1 MEEPNPNENPENKE
15 NPEEKKAEEGE
26 PKPENEQ
33 QEQKPPE
40 PQENQVQNEEIKPP
54 EENKE
59 QNEIKPEGE
68 NQNQEEVKQPEENN
82 NEIKPEQN
90 QIQNEINQPEV
101 QPQNVIANE
110 NNVQNNQI
118 QNNNQAIAENNR
130 NQEEK
135 QKKLK
140 EENDRIVGIIKD
152 KIKKLNDYYNFCL
165 QYEDV
170 IYKILFNLDELT
182 YEKITNSLDDS
193 FNYLYFF
200 KNSAELYSKF
210 AEEIQNTNKLI
221 TFEEKKPKM
230 TDEFLSN
237 VMQSTQNIFYQ
248 NLSKFSHGLRQNIIA
263 KGPLSLLS
271 EKKNKIEVIK
281 KTQLKK
287 FNELIDEKKK
297 LEKKYKSYIKL
308 FSSFVPE
315 LIPPNPNAPNNPVQP
330 MPELIDSPDFVYI
343 VKDFLD
349 TINALLSRM
358 IKFANEAKE
367 SMKAINALFV
377 EVYNLIK
384 EAISIYITESKI
396 FFNQEVTKKFEE
408 VENYFKKYDQ
418 NAKEN
423 NIFKLTRIFHNQQVK
438 ENIYNLLQQYY
449 MLLCNSNTIKKE
461 LISDRNAFSID
472 KYQNV
477 DLFFDWLISVLPTQ
491 LDVSVNDLI
500 VKSFEIKRDP
510 GIFSRWKQAGMV
522 FTRQHHLIL
531 FDKVNSYKIEDIV
544 KIFEMDK
551 ITYRRREDKKKGL
564 LFEVVANIKGKV
576 MNFKGEFLFDA
587 LTMENI
593 NEISGLIN
601 NQA

>member
-15 NPEEKKAEEGE
+15 NVEEKKAEEAE
-26 PKPENEQ
+26 PNPENAQ

-40 PQENQVQNEEIKPP
+40 PQENQNQNEEIKPP

-59 QNEIKPEGE
+59 QNEIKPEVE
-68 NQNQEEVKQPEENN
+68 NQNQNQEEVKQPEENK
-82 NEIKPEQN
+82 NEIKPEEN
-90 QIQNEINQPEV
+90 QIQNEIKQPEA
-101 QPQNVIANE
+101 QPQNVIP
-110 NNVQNNQI
+110 NVNNNQI
-118 QNNNQAIAENNR
+118 QNNQAIAENNR
-130 NQEEK
+130 IQEEK
-135 QKKLK
+135 QKKIK
-140 EENDRIVGIIKD
+140 EENDRIVGVIKD
-152 KIKKLNDYYNFCL
+152 KIKKMNDYYNFCL

-170 IYKILFNLDELT
+170 IYKILYNLDELT
-182 YEKITNSLDDS
+182 YEKITNSLDDG
-193 FNYLYFF
+193 FNFLYFF

-210 AEEIQNTNKLI
+210 AEEIQNCNKLI
-221 TFEEKKPKM
+221 TFDEKKPKM
-230 TDEFLSN
+230 TDGFLSN

-248 NLSKFSHGLRQNIIA
+248 NLSKFSHGMRQNIIA
-263 KGPLSLLS
+263 KGPLSQLS
-271 EKKNKIEVIK
+271 EKKSKIDVIK

-287 FNELIDEKKK
+287 FSELIDEKKN

-315 LIPPNPNAPNNPVQP
+315 LIPPNPKAPNNPVQP

-349 TINALLSRM
+349 SLNALLSKM
-358 IKFANEAKE
+358 IKFTTEAKE

-384 EAISIYITESKI
+384 EAISIYIKESKI

-423 NIFKLTRIFHNQQVK
+423 NTFKLTRIFHNEQVK

-461 LISDRNAFSID
+461 LISDRNAFSTD

-477 DLFFDWLISVLPTQ
+477 DLFFDWLISVLPTK
-491 LDVSVNDLI
+491 LEVPVNDLI
-500 VKSFEIKRDP
+500 IKSFEIKRDP
-510 GIFSRWKQAGMV
+510 GFFSRWKQAGMV

-544 KIFEMDK
+544 KIFETDK
-551 ITYRRREDKKKGL
+551 ITYQRKEDKKKGL
-564 LFEVVANIKGKV
+564 LFEVVADVKGKV
-576 MNFKGEFLFDA
+576 MNFKGTFLFDA

-593 NEISGLIN
+593 NEISELIN
-601 NQA
+601 NKA

>member
-15 NPEEKKAEEGE
+15 NIEEKKAEEAE
-26 PKPENEQ
+26 PNPENAP
-33 QEQKPPE
+33 QEQNPPE
-40 PQENQVQNEEIKPP
+40 PQENPNQNAEIKPP

-59 QNEIKPEGE
+59 Q
-68 NQNQEEVKQPEENN
+68 NQNQEEVKQPEENK
-82 NEIKPEQN
+82 NEIKPEEN
-90 QIQNEINQPEV
+90 QIQNEIKQPEA
-101 QPQNVIANE
+101 QPPIP
-110 NNVQNNQI
+110 NQV

-130 NQEEK
+130 IQEEK
-135 QKKLK
+135 QKKTK
-140 EENDRIVGIIKD
+140 EENDRIVGVIKD
-152 KIKKLNDYYNFCL
+152 KIKKMNDYYNFCL

-170 IYKILFNLDELT
+170 IYKILYNLDELT
-182 YEKITNSLDDS
+182 YEKITNSLDDG
-193 FNYLYFF
+193 FNFVYFF

-210 AEEIQNTNKLI
+210 AEEIQNCNKLI
-221 TFEEKKPKM
+221 TFDEKKPKM
-230 TDEFLSN
+230 TDGFLSN

-248 NLSKFSHGLRQNIIA
+248 NLSKFSHGMRQNIIA
-263 KGPLSLLS
+263 KGPLSQLS
-271 EKKNKIEVIK
+271 EKKSKIDVIK

-287 FNELIDEKKK
+287 FSELIDEKKN

-315 LIPPNPNAPNNPVQP
+315 LIPPNPKAPNNPVQP
-330 MPELIDSPDFVYI
+330 MPELIDAPDFVYI

-349 TINALLSRM
+349 SINALLSKM
-358 IKFANEAKE
+358 IKFTTEAKE

-384 EAISIYITESKI
+384 EAISIYIKESKI

-423 NIFKLTRIFHNQQVK
+423 NTFKLTRIFHNEQVK

-461 LISDRNAFSID
+461 LISDRNAFSTD

-477 DLFFDWLISVLPTQ
+477 DLFFDWLISVLPTK
-491 LDVSVNDLI
+491 LEVPVNDLI
-500 VKSFEIKRDP
+500 IKSFEIKRDP
-510 GIFSRWKQAGMV
+510 GFFSRWKQAGMV

-544 KIFEMDK
+544 KIFETDK
-551 ITYRRREDKKKGL
+551 ITYQRKEDKKKGL
-564 LFEVVANIKGKV
+564 LFEVVADVKGKV
-576 MNFKGEFLFDA
+576 MNFKGTFLFDA

-593 NEISGLIN
+593 NEISELIN
-601 NQA
+601 NKT

>member
-15 NPEEKKAEEGE
+15 NPEEKKAEEAE
-26 PKPENEQ
+26 PNPENAQ
-33 QEQKPPE
+33 QEQNPPE
-40 PQENQVQNEEIKPP
+40 PQENPNQNAEIKPP

-59 QNEIKPEGE
+59 Q
-68 NQNQEEVKQPEENN
+68 NQNQEEVKQPEENK
-82 NEIKPEQN
+82 NEIKPEEN
-90 QIQNEINQPEV
+90 QIQNEIKQPEA
-101 QPQNVIANE
+101 QPPIP
-110 NNVQNNQI
+110 NQI

-130 NQEEK
+130 IQEEK
-135 QKKLK
+135 QKKIK
-140 EENDRIVGIIKD
+140 EENDRIVGVIKD
-152 KIKKLNDYYNFCL
+152 KIKKMNDYYNFCL

-170 IYKILFNLDELT
+170 IYKILYNLDELT
-182 YEKITNSLDDS
+182 YEKITNSLDDG
-193 FNYLYFF
+193 FNFVYFF

-210 AEEIQNTNKLI
+210 AEEIQNCNKLI
-221 TFEEKKPKM
+221 TFDEKKPKM
-230 TDEFLSN
+230 TDGFLSN

-248 NLSKFSHGLRQNIIA
+248 NLSKFSHGMRQNIIA
-263 KGPLSLLS
+263 KGPLSQLS
-271 EKKNKIEVIK
+271 EKKSKIDVIK

-287 FNELIDEKKK
+287 FSELIDEKKN

-315 LIPPNPNAPNNPVQP
+315 LIPPNPKAPNNPVQP
-330 MPELIDSPDFVYI
+330 MPELIDAPDFVYI

-349 TINALLSRM
+349 SLNALLSKM
-358 IKFANEAKE
+358 IKFTTEAKE

-384 EAISIYITESKI
+384 EAISIYIKESKI

-423 NIFKLTRIFHNQQVK
+423 NTFKLTRIFHNEQVK

-461 LISDRNAFSID
+461 LISDRNAFSTD

-477 DLFFDWLISVLPTQ
+477 DLFFDWLISVLPTK
-491 LDVSVNDLI
+491 LEVPVNDLI
-500 VKSFEIKRDP
+500 IKSFEIKRDP

-544 KIFEMDK
+544 KIFETDK
-551 ITYRRREDKKKGL
+551 ITYQRKEDKKKGL
-564 LFEVVANIKGKV
+564 LFEVVADVKGKV
-576 MNFKGEFLFDA
+576 MNFKGTFLFDA
-587 LTMENI
+587 LTMENM
-593 NEISGLIN
+593 NEISELIN
-601 NQA
+601 NKA

>member
-1 MEEPNPNENPENKE
+1 MEEPNPNENPQNKE
-15 NPEEKKAEEGE
+15 NPEEKKAEEAE
-26 PKPENEQ
+26 PKPENAQ
-33 QEQKPPE
+33 QEQKTSE
-40 PQENQVQNEEIKPP
+40 PQENQNQNEEIKPP

-68 NQNQEEVKQPEENN
+68 NQNQNQEEVKQPEENK
-82 NEIKPEQN
+82 NEIKPEEN
-90 QIQNEINQPEV
+90 QIQNEIKQPEA
-101 QPQNVIANE
+101 QPQNPIPNAN
-110 NNVQNNQI
+110 NNQI
-118 QNNNQAIAENNR
+118 QNNQAIAENNR
-130 NQEEK
+130 IQEEK
-135 QKKLK
+135 QKKVK
-140 EENDRIVGIIKD
+140 EENDRIVGVIKD
-152 KIKKLNDYYNFCL
+152 KIKKMNDYYNFCL

-170 IYKILFNLDELT
+170 IYKILYNLDELT
-182 YEKITNSLDDS
+182 YEKITNSLDDG
-193 FNYLYFF
+193 FNFVYFF

-210 AEEIQNTNKLI
+210 AEEIQNCNKLI
-221 TFEEKKPKM
+221 TFDEKKPKM
-230 TDEFLSN
+230 TDGFLSN

-248 NLSKFSHGLRQNIIA
+248 NLSKFSHGMRQNIIA
-263 KGPLSLLS
+263 KGPLSQLS
-271 EKKNKIEVIK
+271 EKKSKIDVIK

-287 FNELIDEKKK
+287 FSELIDEKKN

-315 LIPPNPNAPNNPVQP
+315 LIPPNPKAPNNPVQP
-330 MPELIDSPDFVYI
+330 MPELIDSPDFVCI

-349 TINALLSRM
+349 SLNALLSKM
-358 IKFANEAKE
+358 IKFTTEAKE

-384 EAISIYITESKI
+384 EAISIYIKESKI

-423 NIFKLTRIFHNQQVK
+423 NSFKLTRIFHNEQVK

-461 LISDRNAFSID
+461 LISDRNAFSTD

-477 DLFFDWLISVLPTQ
+477 DLFFDWLISVLPTK
-491 LDVSVNDLI
+491 LEVPVNDLI
-500 VKSFEIKRDP
+500 IKSFEIKRDP
-510 GIFSRWKQAGMV
+510 GFFSRWKQAGMV

-544 KIFEMDK
+544 KIFETDK
-551 ITYRRREDKKKGL
+551 ITYQRKEDKKKGL
-564 LFEVVANIKGKV
+564 LFEVVADVKGKV
-576 MNFKGEFLFDA
+576 MNFKGTFLFDA

-593 NEISGLIN
+593 NEISELIN
-601 NQA
+601 NKA

>member
-15 NPEEKKAEEGE
+15 NVEEKKAEEAE
-26 PKPENEQ
+26 PNPENAQ
-33 QEQKPPE
+33 QEQNPPE
-40 PQENQVQNEEIKPP
+40 PQENPNQNEEIKPP

-59 QNEIKPEGE
+59 QNEIKPEVE
-68 NQNQEEVKQPEENN
+68 NQNQNQEEVKQPEENK
-82 NEIKPEQN
+82 NEIKPEEN
-90 QIQNEINQPEV
+90 QIQNEIKQPEA
-101 QPQNVIANE
+101 QPQNPIP
-110 NNVQNNQI
+110 NVNNNQI
-118 QNNNQAIAENNR
+118 QNNQAIAENNR
-130 NQEEK
+130 IQEEK
-135 QKKLK
+135 QKKVK
-140 EENDRIVGIIKD
+140 EENDRIVGVIKD
-152 KIKKLNDYYNFCL
+152 KIKKMNDYYNFCL

-170 IYKILFNLDELT
+170 IYKILYNLDELT
-182 YEKITNSLDDS
+182 YEKITNSLDDG
-193 FNYLYFF
+193 FNFVYFF

-210 AEEIQNTNKLI
+210 AEEIQNCNKLI
-221 TFEEKKPKM
+221 TFDEKKPKM
-230 TDEFLSN
+230 TDGFLSN

-248 NLSKFSHGLRQNIIA
+248 NLSKFSHGMRQNIIA
-263 KGPLSLLS
+263 KGPLSQLS
-271 EKKNKIEVIK
+271 EKKSKIDVIK

-287 FNELIDEKKK
+287 FSELIDEKKN

-315 LIPPNPNAPNNPVQP
+315 LIPPNPKAPNNPVQP

-349 TINALLSRM
+349 SINALLTKM
-358 IKFANEAKE
+358 IKFTTEAKE

-384 EAISIYITESKI
+384 EAISIYIKESKI

-423 NIFKLTRIFHNQQVK
+423 NTFKLTRIFHNEQVK

-461 LISDRNAFSID
+461 LISDRNAFSTD

-477 DLFFDWLISVLPTQ
+477 DLFFDWLISVLPTK
-491 LDVSVNDLI
+491 LEVPVNDLI
-500 VKSFEIKRDP
+500 IKSFEIKRDP
-510 GIFSRWKQAGMV
+510 GFFSRWKQAGMV

-544 KIFEMDK
+544 KIFETDK
-551 ITYRRREDKKKGL
+551 ITYQRKEDKKKGL
-564 LFEVVANIKGKV
+564 LFEVVADVKGKV
-576 MNFKGEFLFDA
+576 MNFKGTFLFDA

-601 NQA
+601 NKA

>member
-15 NPEEKKAEEGE
+15 NIEEKKAEEAE
-26 PKPENEQ
+26 PNPENAP
-33 QEQKPPE
+33 QEQNPPE
-40 PQENQVQNEEIKPP
+40 PQENPNQNAEIKPP

-59 QNEIKPEGE
+59 Q
-68 NQNQEEVKQPEENN
+68 NQNQEEVKQPEENK
-82 NEIKPEQN
+82 NEIKPEEN
-90 QIQNEINQPEV
+90 QIQNEIKQPEA
-101 QPQNVIANE
+101 QPPIP
-110 NNVQNNQI
+110 NQV

-130 NQEEK
+130 IQEEK
-135 QKKLK
+135 QKKTK
-140 EENDRIVGIIKD
+140 EENDRIVGVIKD
-152 KIKKLNDYYNFCL
+152 KIKKMNDYYNFCL

-170 IYKILFNLDELT
+170 IYKILYNLDELT
-182 YEKITNSLDDS
+182 YEKITNSLDDG
-193 FNYLYFF
+193 FNFVYFF

-210 AEEIQNTNKLI
+210 AEEIQNCNKLI
-221 TFEEKKPKM
+221 TFDEKKPKM
-230 TDEFLSN
+230 TDGFLSN

-248 NLSKFSHGLRQNIIA
+248 NLSKFSHGMRQNIIA
-263 KGPLSLLS
+263 KGPLSQLS
-271 EKKNKIEVIK
+271 EKKSKIDVIK

-287 FNELIDEKKK
+287 FSELIDEKKN

-315 LIPPNPNAPNNPVQP
+315 LIPPNPKAPNNPVQP
-330 MPELIDSPDFVYI
+330 MPELIDAPDFVYI

-349 TINALLSRM
+349 SINALLSKM
-358 IKFANEAKE
+358 IKFTTEAKE

-384 EAISIYITESKI
+384 EAISIYIKESKI

-423 NIFKLTRIFHNQQVK
+423 NTFKLTRIFHNEQVK

-461 LISDRNAFSID
+461 LISDRNAFSTD

-477 DLFFDWLISVLPTQ
+477 DLFFDWLISVLPTK
-491 LDVSVNDLI
+491 LEVPVNDLI
-500 VKSFEIKRDP
+500 IKSFEIKRDP
-510 GIFSRWKQAGMV
+510 GFFSRWKQAGMV

-544 KIFEMDK
+544 KIFETDK
-551 ITYRRREDKKKGL
+551 ITYQRKEDKKKGL
-564 LFEVVANIKGKV
+564 LFEVVADVKGKV
-576 MNFKGEFLFDA
+576 MNFKGTFLFDA

-601 NQA
+601 NKA

>member
-15 NPEEKKAEEGE
+15 NVEEKKAEEAE
-26 PKPENEQ
+26 PNPENAQ

-40 PQENQVQNEEIKPP
+40 PQENPNQNAEIKPP
-54 EENKE
+54 EENNE
-59 QNEIKPEGE
+59 QNQI
-68 NQNQEEVKQPEENN
+68 QEEVKQPEENK
-82 NEIKPEQN
+82 NEIKPEEN
-90 QIQNEINQPEV
+90 QIQSEIKQPEA
-101 QPQNVIANE
+101 QPQNVIPNQ
-110 NNVQNNQI
+110 VQ
-118 QNNNQAIAENNR
+118 NNQAIAENNR
-130 NQEEK
+130 IQEEK
-135 QKKLK
+135 QKKIK
-140 EENDRIVGIIKD
+140 EENDRIVGVIKD
-152 KIKKLNDYYNFCL
+152 KIKKMNDYYNFCL

-170 IYKILFNLDELT
+170 IYKILYNLDELT
-182 YEKITNSLDDS
+182 YEKITNSLDDG
-193 FNYLYFF
+193 FNFVYFF

-210 AEEIQNTNKLI
+210 AEEIQNCNKLI

-230 TDEFLSN
+230 TDGFLSN

-248 NLSKFSHGLRQNIIA
+248 NLSKFSHGMRQNIIA
-263 KGPLSLLS
+263 KGPLSQLS
-271 EKKNKIEVIK
+271 EKKSKIDVIK

-287 FNELIDEKKK
+287 FSELIDEKKN

-315 LIPPNPNAPNNPVQP
+315 LIPPNPKAPNNPVQP
-330 MPELIDSPDFVYI
+330 MPELIDAPDFVYI

-349 TINALLSRM
+349 SINALLTKM
-358 IKFANEAKE
+358 IKFTTEAKE

-377 EVYNLIK
+377 DVYNLIK
-384 EAISIYITESKI
+384 EAISIYIKESKI

-423 NIFKLTRIFHNQQVK
+423 NTFKLTRIFHNEQVK

-461 LISDRNAFSID
+461 LISDRNAFSTD

-477 DLFFDWLISVLPTQ
+477 DLFFDWLISVLPTK
-491 LDVSVNDLI
+491 LEVPVNDLI
-500 VKSFEIKRDP
+500 IKSFEIKRDP

-544 KIFEMDK
+544 KIFETDK
-551 ITYRRREDKKKGL
+551 ITYQRKEDKKKGL
-564 LFEVVANIKGKV
+564 LFEVVADVKGKV
-576 MNFKGEFLFDA
+576 MNFKGTFLFDA

-593 NEISGLIN
+593 NEISELIN
-601 NQA
+601 NKA

>member
-1 MEEPNPNENPENKE
+1 MEEPNPNENLENKE
-15 NPEEKKAEEGE
+15 NVEEKKAEEAE
-26 PKPENEQ
+26 PNPENAQ

-40 PQENQVQNEEIKPP
+40 PQENQNQNEEIKPP

-59 QNEIKPEGE
+59 QNELKPEGE
-68 NQNQEEVKQPEENN
+68 NQNQNQEEVKQPEENK
-82 NEIKPEQN
+82 NEIKPEEN
-90 QIQNEINQPEV
+90 QIQNEIKQPEA
-101 QPQNVIANE
+101 QPQNVIPNQ
-110 NNVQNNQI
+110 VQ
-118 QNNNQAIAENNR
+118 NNQAIAENNR
-130 NQEEK
+130 IQEEK
-135 QKKLK
+135 QKKVK
-140 EENDRIVGIIKD
+140 EENDRIVGVIKD
-152 KIKKLNDYYNFCL
+152 KIKKMNDYYNFCL

-170 IYKILFNLDELT
+170 IYKILYNLDELT
-182 YEKITNSLDDS
+182 YEKITNSLDDG
-193 FNYLYFF
+193 FNFVYFF

-210 AEEIQNTNKLI
+210 AEEIQNCNKLI
-221 TFEEKKPKM
+221 TFDEKKPKM
-230 TDEFLSN
+230 TDGFLSN

-248 NLSKFSHGLRQNIIA
+248 NLSKFSHGMRQNIIA
-263 KGPLSLLS
+263 KGPLSQLS
-271 EKKNKIEVIK
+271 EKKSKIDVIK

-287 FNELIDEKKK
+287 FSELIDEKKN

-315 LIPPNPNAPNNPVQP
+315 LIPPNPKAPNNPVQP

-349 TINALLSRM
+349 SLNALLSKM
-358 IKFANEAKE
+358 IKFTTEAKE

-384 EAISIYITESKI
+384 EAISIYIKESKI

-423 NIFKLTRIFHNQQVK
+423 NSFKLTRIFHNEQVK

-461 LISDRNAFSID
+461 LISDRNAFSTD

-477 DLFFDWLISVLPTQ
+477 DLFFDWLISVLPTK
-491 LDVSVNDLI
+491 LEVPVNDLI
-500 VKSFEIKRDP
+500 IKSFEIKRDP
-510 GIFSRWKQAGMV
+510 GFFSRWKQAGMV

-544 KIFEMDK
+544 KIFETDK
-551 ITYRRREDKKKGL
+551 ITYQRKEDKKKGL
-564 LFEVVANIKGKV
+564 LFEVVADVKGKV
-576 MNFKGEFLFDA
+576 MNFKGTFLFDA

-601 NQA
+601 NKA

>member
-15 NPEEKKAEEGE
+15 NFEEKKAEEAQ
-26 PKPENEQ
+26 PNPENAQ
-33 QEQKPPE
+33 QEQNPPE
-40 PQENQVQNEEIKPP
+40 PQENPNQNEEIKPP

-59 QNEIKPEGE
+59 QN
-68 NQNQEEVKQPEENN
+68 QNQEEVKQPEENK
-82 NEIKPEQN
+82 NEIKPEEN
-90 QIQNEINQPEV
+90 QIQNEIKQPEAQPPIPNQV
-101 QPQNVIANE
+101 Q
-110 NNVQNNQI
+110 
-118 QNNNQAIAENNR
+118 NNQAIAENNR
-130 NQEEK
+130 IQEEK
-135 QKKLK
+135 QKKVK
-140 EENDRIVGIIKD
+140 EENDRIVGVIKD
-152 KIKKLNDYYNFCL
+152 KIKKMNDYYNFCL

-170 IYKILFNLDELT
+170 IYKILYNLDELT
-182 YEKITNSLDDS
+182 YEKITNSLDDG
-193 FNYLYFF
+193 FNFVYFF

-210 AEEIQNTNKLI
+210 AEEIQNCNKLI

-230 TDEFLSN
+230 TDGFLSN

-248 NLSKFSHGLRQNIIA
+248 NLSKFSHGMRQNIIA
-263 KGPLSLLS
+263 KGPLSQLS
-271 EKKNKIEVIK
+271 EKKSKIDVIK

-287 FNELIDEKKK
+287 FSELIDEKKN

-315 LIPPNPNAPNNPVQP
+315 LIPPNPKAPNNPVQP
-330 MPELIDSPDFVYI
+330 MPELIDSPDFVCI

-349 TINALLSRM
+349 SLNALLSKM
-358 IKFANEAKE
+358 IKFTTEAKE

-384 EAISIYITESKI
+384 EAISIYIKESKI

-423 NIFKLTRIFHNQQVK
+423 NSFKLTRIFHNEQVK

-461 LISDRNAFSID
+461 LISDRNAFSTD

-477 DLFFDWLISVLPTQ
+477 DLFFDWLISVLPTK
-491 LDVSVNDLI
+491 LEVPVNDLI
-500 VKSFEIKRDP
+500 IKSFEIKRDP

-544 KIFEMDK
+544 KIFETDK
-551 ITYRRREDKKKGL
+551 ITYQRKEDKKKGL
-564 LFEVVANIKGKV
+564 LFEVVADVKGKV
-576 MNFKGEFLFDA
+576 MNFKGTFLFDA

-593 NEISGLIN
+593 NEISELIN
-601 NQA
+601 NKA

>member
-15 NPEEKKAEEGE
+15 NVEEKKAEEAE
-26 PKPENEQ
+26 PNPENAQ

-40 PQENQVQNEEIKPP
+40 PQENQNQNEEIKPP

-59 QNEIKPEGE
+59 QNEIKPEVE
-68 NQNQEEVKQPEENN
+68 NQNQNQEEVKQPEENK
-82 NEIKPEQN
+82 NEIKPEEN
-90 QIQNEINQPEV
+90 QIQNEIKQPEA
-101 QPQNVIANE
+101 QPQNPIP
-110 NNVQNNQI
+110 NVNNNQI
-118 QNNNQAIAENNR
+118 QNNQAIAENNR
-130 NQEEK
+130 IQEEK
-135 QKKLK
+135 QKKVK
-140 EENDRIVGIIKD
+140 EENDRIVGVIKD
-152 KIKKLNDYYNFCL
+152 KIKKMNDYYNFCL

-170 IYKILFNLDELT
+170 IYKILYNLDELT
-182 YEKITNSLDDS
+182 YEKITNSLDDG
-193 FNYLYFF
+193 FNFVYFF

-210 AEEIQNTNKLI
+210 AEEIQNCNKLI

-230 TDEFLSN
+230 TDGFLSN

-248 NLSKFSHGLRQNIIA
+248 NLSKFSHGMRQNIIA
-263 KGPLSLLS
+263 KGPLSQLS
-271 EKKNKIEVIK
+271 EKKSKIDVIK

-287 FNELIDEKKK
+287 FSELIDEKKN

-315 LIPPNPNAPNNPVQP
+315 LIPPNPKAPNNPVQP
-330 MPELIDSPDFVYI
+330 IPELIDSPDFVCI

-349 TINALLSRM
+349 SLNALLSKM
-358 IKFANEAKE
+358 IKFTTEAKE

-384 EAISIYITESKI
+384 EAISIYIKESKI

-423 NIFKLTRIFHNQQVK
+423 NTFKLTRIFHNEQVK

-461 LISDRNAFSID
+461 LISDRNAFSTD

-477 DLFFDWLISVLPTQ
+477 DLFFDWLISVLPTK
-491 LDVSVNDLI
+491 LEVPVNDLI
-500 VKSFEIKRDP
+500 IKSFEIKRDP
-510 GIFSRWKQAGMV
+510 GFFSRWKQAGMV

-544 KIFEMDK
+544 KIFETDK
-551 ITYRRREDKKKGL
+551 ITYQRKEDKKKGL
-564 LFEVVANIKGKV
+564 LFEVVADVKGKV
-576 MNFKGEFLFDA
+576 MNFKGTFLFDA

-593 NEISGLIN
+593 NEISELIN
-601 NQA
+601 NKA

>member
-1 MEEPNPNENPENKE
+1 MEEPNPNEKPENKE
-15 NPEEKKAEEGE
+15 NVEEKKAEEAE
-26 PKPENEQ
+26 PNPENAQ

-40 PQENQVQNEEIKPP
+40 PQENQNQNEEIKPP

-59 QNEIKPEGE
+59 QNEIKPEVE
-68 NQNQEEVKQPEENN
+68 NQNQNQEEVKQPEENK
-82 NEIKPEQN
+82 NEIKPEEN
-90 QIQNEINQPEV
+90 QIQSEIKQPEA
-101 QPQNVIANE
+101 QPQNPIP
-110 NNVQNNQI
+110 NVNNNQV
-118 QNNNQAIAENNR
+118 QTNQAIAENNR
-130 NQEEK
+130 IQEEK
-135 QKKLK
+135 QKKIK
-140 EENDRIVGIIKD
+140 EENDRIVGVIKD
-152 KIKKLNDYYNFCL
+152 KIKKMNDYYNFCL

-170 IYKILFNLDELT
+170 IYKILYNLDELT
-182 YEKITNSLDDS
+182 YEKITNSLDDG
-193 FNYLYFF
+193 FNFVYFF

-210 AEEIQNTNKLI
+210 AEEIQNCNKLI
-221 TFEEKKPKM
+221 TFDEKKPKM
-230 TDEFLSN
+230 TDGFLSN

-248 NLSKFSHGLRQNIIA
+248 NLSKFSHGMRQNIIA
-263 KGPLSLLS
+263 KGPLSQLS
-271 EKKNKIEVIK
+271 EKKSKIDVIK

-287 FNELIDEKKK
+287 FSELIDEKKN

-315 LIPPNPNAPNNPVQP
+315 LIPPNPKAPNNPVQP

-349 TINALLSRM
+349 SINALLSKM
-358 IKFANEAKE
+358 IKFTTEAKE

-377 EVYNLIK
+377 DVYNLIK
-384 EAISIYITESKI
+384 EAISIYIKESKI

-423 NIFKLTRIFHNQQVK
+423 NTFKLTRIFHNEQVK

-461 LISDRNAFSID
+461 LISDRNAFSTD

-477 DLFFDWLISVLPTQ
+477 DLFFDWLISVLPTK
-491 LDVSVNDLI
+491 LEVPVNDLI
-500 VKSFEIKRDP
+500 IKSFEIKRDP
-510 GIFSRWKQAGMV
+510 GFFSRWKQAGMV

-544 KIFEMDK
+544 KIFETDK
-551 ITYRRREDKKKGL
+551 ITYQRKEDKKKGL
-564 LFEVVANIKGKV
+564 LFEVVADVKGKV
-576 MNFKGEFLFDA
+576 MNFKGTFLFDA

-593 NEISGLIN
+593 NEISELIN
-601 NQA
+601 NKA

>member
-15 NPEEKKAEEGE
+15 KVEEKKAEEAE
-26 PKPENEQ
+26 PNPENAQ

-40 PQENQVQNEEIKPP
+40 PQENQNQNEEIKPP

-59 QNEIKPEGE
+59 QNEIKPEVE
-68 NQNQEEVKQPEENN
+68 NQNQNQEEVKQPEENK
-82 NEIKPEQN
+82 NEIKPEEN
-90 QIQNEINQPEV
+90 QIQNEIKQPEA
-101 QPQNVIANE
+101 QPQNPIP
-110 NNVQNNQI
+110 NVNNNQI
-118 QNNNQAIAENNR
+118 QNNQAIAENNR
-130 NQEEK
+130 IQEEK
-135 QKKLK
+135 QKKVK
-140 EENDRIVGIIKD
+140 EENDRIVGVIKD
-152 KIKKLNDYYNFCL
+152 KIKKMNDYYNFCL

-170 IYKILFNLDELT
+170 IYKILYNLDELT
-182 YEKITNSLDDS
+182 YEKITNSLDDG
-193 FNYLYFF
+193 FNFVYFF

-210 AEEIQNTNKLI
+210 AEEIQNCNKLI

-230 TDEFLSN
+230 TDGFLSN

-248 NLSKFSHGLRQNIIA
+248 NLSKFSHGMRQNIIA
-263 KGPLSLLS
+263 KGPLSQLS
-271 EKKNKIEVIK
+271 EKKSKIDVIK

-287 FNELIDEKKK
+287 FSELIDEKKN

-315 LIPPNPNAPNNPVQP
+315 LIPPNPKAPNNPVQP

-349 TINALLSRM
+349 SLNALLSKM
-358 IKFANEAKE
+358 IKFTTEAKE

-377 EVYNLIK
+377 DVYNLIK
-384 EAISIYITESKI
+384 EAISIYIKESKI

-423 NIFKLTRIFHNQQVK
+423 NTFKLTRIFHNEQVK

-461 LISDRNAFSID
+461 LISDRNAFSTD

-477 DLFFDWLISVLPTQ
+477 DLFFDWLISVLPTK
-491 LDVSVNDLI
+491 LEVPVNDLI
-500 VKSFEIKRDP
+500 IKSFEIKRDP
-510 GIFSRWKQAGMV
+510 GFFSRWKQAGMV

-544 KIFEMDK
+544 KIFETDK
-551 ITYRRREDKKKGL
+551 ISYQRKEDKKKGL
-564 LFEVVANIKGKV
+564 LFEVVADVKGKV
-576 MNFKGEFLFDA
+576 MNFKGTFLFDA

-593 NEISGLIN
+593 NEISELIN
-601 NQA
+601 NKA

>member
-15 NPEEKKAEEGE
+15 KVEEKKAEEAE
-26 PKPENEQ
+26 PNPENAQ

-40 PQENQVQNEEIKPP
+40 PQENQNQNEEIKPP

-59 QNEIKPEGE
+59 QNEIKPEVE
-68 NQNQEEVKQPEENN
+68 NQNQNQEEVKQPEENK
-82 NEIKPEQN
+82 NEIKPEEN
-90 QIQNEINQPEV
+90 QIQNEIKQPEA
-101 QPQNVIANE
+101 QPQNPIP
-110 NNVQNNQI
+110 NVNNNQV
-118 QNNNQAIAENNR
+118 QNNQAIAENNR
-130 NQEEK
+130 IQEEK
-135 QKKLK
+135 QKKIK
-140 EENDRIVGIIKD
+140 EENDRIVGVIKD
-152 KIKKLNDYYNFCL
+152 KIKKMNDYYNFCL

-170 IYKILFNLDELT
+170 IYKILYNLDELT
-182 YEKITNSLDDS
+182 YEKITNSLDDG
-193 FNYLYFF
+193 FNFVYFF

-210 AEEIQNTNKLI
+210 AEEIQNCNKLI

-230 TDEFLSN
+230 TDGFLSN

-248 NLSKFSHGLRQNIIA
+248 NLSKFSHGMRQNIIA
-263 KGPLSLLS
+263 KGPLSQLS
-271 EKKNKIEVIK
+271 EKKSKIDVIK

-287 FNELIDEKKK
+287 FSELIDEKKN

-315 LIPPNPNAPNNPVQP
+315 LIPPNPKAPNNPVQP
-330 MPELIDSPDFVYI
+330 IPELIDSPDFVYI

-349 TINALLSRM
+349 SLNALLTKM
-358 IKFANEAKE
+358 IKFTTEAKE

-377 EVYNLIK
+377 DVYNLIK
-384 EAISIYITESKI
+384 EAISIYIKESKI

-423 NIFKLTRIFHNQQVK
+423 NTFKLTRIFHNEQVK

-461 LISDRNAFSID
+461 LISDRNAFSTD

-477 DLFFDWLISVLPTQ
+477 DLFFDWLISVLPTK
-491 LDVSVNDLI
+491 LEVPVNDLI
-500 VKSFEIKRDP
+500 IKSFEIKRDP
-510 GIFSRWKQAGMV
+510 GFFSRWKQAGMV

-544 KIFEMDK
+544 KIFETDK
-551 ITYRRREDKKKGL
+551 ITYQRKEDKKKGL
-564 LFEVVANIKGKV
+564 LFEVVADVKGKV
-576 MNFKGEFLFDA
+576 MNFKGTFLFDA

-601 NQA
+601 NKA

>member
-15 NPEEKKAEEGE
+15 NVEEKKAEEAE
-26 PKPENEQ
+26 PNPENAQ

-40 PQENQVQNEEIKPP
+40 PQENQNQNEEIKPP

-59 QNEIKPEGE
+59 QNEIKPEVE
-68 NQNQEEVKQPEENN
+68 NQNQNQEEVKQPEENK
-82 NEIKPEQN
+82 NEIKPEEN
-90 QIQNEINQPEV
+90 QIQNEIKQPEA
-101 QPQNVIANE
+101 QPQNPIPNAN
-110 NNVQNNQI
+110 NNQI
-118 QNNNQAIAENNR
+118 QNNQAIAENNR
-130 NQEEK
+130 IQEEK
-135 QKKLK
+135 QKKVK
-140 EENDRIVGIIKD
+140 EENDRIVGVIKD
-152 KIKKLNDYYNFCL
+152 KIKKMNDYYNFCL

-170 IYKILFNLDELT
+170 IYKILYNLDELT
-182 YEKITNSLDDS
+182 YEKITNSLDDG
-193 FNYLYFF
+193 FNFLYFF

-210 AEEIQNTNKLI
+210 AEEIQNCNKLI

-230 TDEFLSN
+230 TDGFLSN

-248 NLSKFSHGLRQNIIA
+248 NLSKFSHGMRQNIIA
-263 KGPLSLLS
+263 KGPLSQLS
-271 EKKNKIEVIK
+271 EKKSKIDVIK

-287 FNELIDEKKK
+287 FSELIDEKKN

-315 LIPPNPNAPNNPVQP
+315 LIPPNPKAPNNPVQP
-330 MPELIDSPDFVYI
+330 IPELIDSPDFVCI

-349 TINALLSRM
+349 SLNALLSKM
-358 IKFANEAKE
+358 IKFTTEAKE

-384 EAISIYITESKI
+384 EAISIYIKESKI

-423 NIFKLTRIFHNQQVK
+423 NTFKLTRIFHNEQVK

-461 LISDRNAFSID
+461 LISDRNAFSTD

-477 DLFFDWLISVLPTQ
+477 DLFFDWLISVLPTK
-491 LDVSVNDLI
+491 LEVPVNDLI
-500 VKSFEIKRDP
+500 IKSFEIKRDP
-510 GIFSRWKQAGMV
+510 GFFSRWKQAGMV

-544 KIFEMDK
+544 KIFETDK
-551 ITYRRREDKKKGL
+551 ITYQRKEDKKKGL
-564 LFEVVANIKGKV
+564 LFEVVADVKGKV
-576 MNFKGEFLFDA
+576 MNFKGTFLFDA

-593 NEISGLIN
+593 NEISELIN
-601 NQA
+601 NKA

>member
-1 MEEPNPNENPENKE
+1 MEEPNPNEKPENKE
-15 NPEEKKAEEGE
+15 NVEEKKAEEAE
-26 PKPENEQ
+26 PNPENAQ

-40 PQENQVQNEEIKPP
+40 PQENQNQNEEIKPP

-59 QNEIKPEGE
+59 QNEIKPEVE
-68 NQNQEEVKQPEENN
+68 NQNQNQEEVKQPEENK
-82 NEIKPEQN
+82 NEIKPEEN
-90 QIQNEINQPEV
+90 QIQNEIKQPEAQPPIPNQV
-101 QPQNVIANE
+101 Q
-110 NNVQNNQI
+110 
-118 QNNNQAIAENNR
+118 NNQAIAENNR
-130 NQEEK
+130 IQEEK
-135 QKKLK
+135 QKKIK
-140 EENDRIVGIIKD
+140 EENDRIVGVIKD
-152 KIKKLNDYYNFCL
+152 KIKKMNDYYNFCL

-170 IYKILFNLDELT
+170 IYKILYNLDELT
-182 YEKITNSLDDS
+182 YEKITNSLDDG
-193 FNYLYFF
+193 FNFVYFF

-210 AEEIQNTNKLI
+210 AEEIQNCNKLI
-221 TFEEKKPKM
+221 TFDEKKPKV
-230 TDEFLSN
+230 TDGFLSN

-248 NLSKFSHGLRQNIIA
+248 NLSKFSHGMRQNIIA
-263 KGPLSLLS
+263 KGPLSQLS
-271 EKKNKIEVIK
+271 EKKSKIDVIK

-287 FNELIDEKKK
+287 FSELIDEKKN

-315 LIPPNPNAPNNPVQP
+315 LIPPNPKAPNNPVQP

-349 TINALLSRM
+349 SLNALLTKM
-358 IKFANEAKE
+358 IKFTTEAKE

-377 EVYNLIK
+377 DVYNLIK
-384 EAISIYITESKI
+384 EAISIYIKESKI

-423 NIFKLTRIFHNQQVK
+423 NTFKLTRIFHNEQVK

-461 LISDRNAFSID
+461 LISDRNAFSTD

-477 DLFFDWLISVLPTQ
+477 DLFFDWLISVLPTK
-491 LDVSVNDLI
+491 LEVPVNDLI
-500 VKSFEIKRDP
+500 IKSFEIKRDP
-510 GIFSRWKQAGMV
+510 GFFSRWKQAGMV

-544 KIFEMDK
+544 KIFETDK
-551 ITYRRREDKKKGL
+551 ITYQRKEDKKKGL
-564 LFEVVANIKGKV
+564 LFEVVADVKGKV
-576 MNFKGEFLFDA
+576 MNFKGTFLFDA

-601 NQA
+601 NKA

>member
-15 NPEEKKAEEGE
+15 NPEEKKAEEAE
-26 PKPENEQ
+26 PNPENAQ
-33 QEQKPPE
+33 QEQNPPE
-40 PQENQVQNEEIKPP
+40 PQENPNQNAEIKPP
-54 EENKE
+54 EENN
-59 QNEIKPEGE
+59 QQ
-68 NQNQEEVKQPEENN
+68 NQNQEEVKQPEENK
-82 NEIKPEQN
+82 NEIKPEEN
-90 QIQNEINQPEV
+90 QIQNEIKQPEAQPPIPNQV
-101 QPQNVIANE
+101 Q
-110 NNVQNNQI
+110 
-118 QNNNQAIAENNR
+118 NNQAIAENNR
-130 NQEEK
+130 IQEEK

-140 EENDRIVGIIKD
+140 EENDRIVGVIKD
-152 KIKKLNDYYNFCL
+152 KIKKMNDYYNFCL

-170 IYKILFNLDELT
+170 IYKILYNLDELT
-182 YEKITNSLDDS
+182 YEKITNSLDDG
-193 FNYLYFF
+193 FNFLYFF

-210 AEEIQNTNKLI
+210 AEEIQNCNKLI

-230 TDEFLSN
+230 TDGFLSN

-248 NLSKFSHGLRQNIIA
+248 NLSKFSHGMRQNIIA
-263 KGPLSLLS
+263 KGPLSQLS
-271 EKKNKIEVIK
+271 EKKSKIDVIK

-287 FNELIDEKKK
+287 FSELIDEKKN

-315 LIPPNPNAPNNPVQP
+315 LIPPNPKAPNNPVQP

-349 TINALLSRM
+349 SLNALLSKM
-358 IKFANEAKE
+358 IKFTTEAKE

-377 EVYNLIK
+377 DVYNLIK
-384 EAISIYITESKI
+384 EAISIYIKESKI

-423 NIFKLTRIFHNQQVK
+423 NTFKLTRIFHNEQVK

-461 LISDRNAFSID
+461 LISDRNAFSTD

-477 DLFFDWLISVLPTQ
+477 DLFFDWLISVLPTK
-491 LDVSVNDLI
+491 LEVPVNDLI
-500 VKSFEIKRDP
+500 IKSFEIKRDP

-544 KIFEMDK
+544 KIFETDK
-551 ITYRRREDKKKGL
+551 ITYQRKEDKKKGL
-564 LFEVVANIKGKV
+564 LFEVVADVKGKV
-576 MNFKGEFLFDA
+576 MNFKGTFLFDA

-601 NQA
+601 NKA

>member
-15 NPEEKKAEEGE
+15 NAEEKKAEEAE
-26 PKPENEQ
+26 PNPENAQ

-40 PQENQVQNEEIKPP
+40 PQENQNQNEEIKPP

-59 QNEIKPEGE
+59 QNEIKPEVE
-68 NQNQEEVKQPEENN
+68 NQNQNQEEAKQPEENK
-82 NEIKPEQN
+82 NEIKPEEN
-90 QIQNEINQPEV
+90 QIQNEIKQPEAQPPIPNQV
-101 QPQNVIANE
+101 Q
-110 NNVQNNQI
+110 
-118 QNNNQAIAENNR
+118 NNQAIAENNR
-130 NQEEK
+130 IQEEK
-135 QKKLK
+135 QKKIK
-140 EENDRIVGIIKD
+140 EENDRIVGVIKD
-152 KIKKLNDYYNFCL
+152 KIKKMNDYYNFCL

-170 IYKILFNLDELT
+170 IYKILYNLDELT
-182 YEKITNSLDDS
+182 YEKISNSLDDG
-193 FNYLYFF
+193 FNFVYFF

-210 AEEIQNTNKLI
+210 AEEIQNCNKLI
-221 TFEEKKPKM
+221 TFDEKKPKM
-230 TDEFLSN
+230 TDGFLSN

-248 NLSKFSHGLRQNIIA
+248 NLSKFSHGMRQNIIA
-263 KGPLSLLS
+263 KGPLSQLS
-271 EKKNKIEVIK
+271 EKKSKIDVIK

-287 FNELIDEKKK
+287 FSELIDEKKN

-315 LIPPNPNAPNNPVQP
+315 LIPPNPKAPNNPVQP
-330 MPELIDSPDFVYI
+330 IPELIDSPDFVYI

-349 TINALLSRM
+349 SLNALLSKM
-358 IKFANEAKE
+358 IKFTTEAKE

-384 EAISIYITESKI
+384 EAISIYIKESKI

-423 NIFKLTRIFHNQQVK
+423 NTFKLTRIFHNEQVK

-461 LISDRNAFSID
+461 LISDRNAFSTD

-477 DLFFDWLISVLPTQ
+477 DLFFDWLISVLPTK
-491 LDVSVNDLI
+491 LEVPVNDLI
-500 VKSFEIKRDP
+500 IKSFEIKRDP
-510 GIFSRWKQAGMV
+510 GFFSRWKQAGMV

-544 KIFEMDK
+544 KIFETDK
-551 ITYRRREDKKKGL
+551 ITYQRKEDKKKGL
-564 LFEVVANIKGKV
+564 LFEVVADVKGKV
-576 MNFKGEFLFDA
+576 MNFKGTFLFDA

-593 NEISGLIN
+593 NEISELIN
-601 NQA
+601 NKA

>member
-15 NPEEKKAEEGE
+15 NIEEKKAEEAE
-26 PKPENEQ
+26 PNPENAP
-33 QEQKPPE
+33 QEQNPPE
-40 PQENQVQNEEIKPP
+40 PQENPNQNAEIKPP

-59 QNEIKPEGE
+59 Q
-68 NQNQEEVKQPEENN
+68 NQNQEEVKQPEENK
-82 NEIKPEQN
+82 NEIKPEEN
-90 QIQNEINQPEV
+90 QIQNEIKQPEA
-101 QPQNVIANE
+101 QPPIP
-110 NNVQNNQI
+110 NQV

-130 NQEEK
+130 IQEEK
-135 QKKLK
+135 QKKTK
-140 EENDRIVGIIKD
+140 EENDRIVGVIKD
-152 KIKKLNDYYNFCL
+152 KIKKMNDYYNFCL

-170 IYKILFNLDELT
+170 IYKILYNLDELT
-182 YEKITNSLDDS
+182 YEKITNSLDDG
-193 FNYLYFF
+193 FNFVYFF

-210 AEEIQNTNKLI
+210 AEEIQNCNKLI
-221 TFEEKKPKM
+221 TFDEKKPKM
-230 TDEFLSN
+230 TDGFLSN

-248 NLSKFSHGLRQNIIA
+248 NLSKFSHGMRQNIIA
-263 KGPLSLLS
+263 KGPLSQLS
-271 EKKNKIEVIK
+271 EKKSKIDVIK

-287 FNELIDEKKK
+287 FSELIDEKKN

-315 LIPPNPNAPNNPVQP
+315 LIPPNPKAPNNPVQP
-330 MPELIDSPDFVYI
+330 MPELIDSPDFVCI

-349 TINALLSRM
+349 SLNALLSKM
-358 IKFANEAKE
+358 IKFTTESKE

-384 EAISIYITESKI
+384 EAISIYIKESKI

-423 NIFKLTRIFHNQQVK
+423 NTFKLTRIFHNEQVK

-461 LISDRNAFSID
+461 LISDRNAFSTD

-477 DLFFDWLISVLPTQ
+477 DLFFDWLISVLPTK
-491 LDVSVNDLI
+491 LEVPVNDLI
-500 VKSFEIKRDP
+500 IKSFEIKRDP
-510 GIFSRWKQAGMV
+510 GFFSRWKQAGMV

-544 KIFEMDK
+544 KIFETDK
-551 ITYRRREDKKKGL
+551 ITYQRKEDKKKGL
-564 LFEVVANIKGKV
+564 LFEVVADVKGKV
-576 MNFKGEFLFDA
+576 MNFKGTFLFDA

-601 NQA
+601 NKA

>member
-15 NPEEKKAEEGE
+15 NVEEKKAEEAQ
-26 PKPENEQ
+26 PNPENAP
-33 QEQKPPE
+33 QEQNPPE
-40 PQENQVQNEEIKPP
+40 PQENSNQNEEVKPP

-59 QNEIKPEGE
+59 Q
-68 NQNQEEVKQPEENN
+68 NQNQEEVKQPEENK
-82 NEIKPEQN
+82 NEIKPEEN
-90 QIQNEINQPEV
+90 QIQNEIKQPEA
-101 QPQNVIANE
+101 QPPIP
-110 NNVQNNQI
+110 NQV

-130 NQEEK
+130 IQEEK
-135 QKKLK
+135 QKKIK
-140 EENDRIVGIIKD
+140 EENDRIVGVIKD
-152 KIKKLNDYYNFCL
+152 KIKKMNDYYNFCL

-170 IYKILFNLDELT
+170 IYKILYNLDELT
-182 YEKITNSLDDS
+182 YEKITNSLDDG
-193 FNYLYFF
+193 FNFVYFF

-210 AEEIQNTNKLI
+210 AEEIQNCNKLI
-221 TFEEKKPKM
+221 TFDEKKPKM
-230 TDEFLSN
+230 TDGFLSN
-237 VMQSTQNIFYQ
+237 VMQSTQSIFYQ
-248 NLSKFSHGLRQNIIA
+248 NLSKFSHGMRQNIIA
-263 KGPLSLLS
+263 KGPLSQLS
-271 EKKNKIEVIK
+271 EKKSKIDVIK

-287 FNELIDEKKK
+287 FSELIDEKKN

-315 LIPPNPNAPNNPVQP
+315 LIPPNPKAPNNPVQP
-330 MPELIDSPDFVYI
+330 MPELIDAPDFVYI

-349 TINALLSRM
+349 SINALLSKM
-358 IKFANEAKE
+358 IKFTTEAKE

-384 EAISIYITESKI
+384 EAISIYIKESKI

-423 NIFKLTRIFHNQQVK
+423 NTFKLTRIFHNEQVK

-461 LISDRNAFSID
+461 LISDRNAFSTD

-477 DLFFDWLISVLPTQ
+477 DLFFDWLISVLPTK
-491 LDVSVNDLI
+491 LEVPVNDLI
-500 VKSFEIKRDP
+500 IKSFEIKRDP
-510 GIFSRWKQAGMV
+510 GFFSRWKQAGMV

-544 KIFEMDK
+544 KIFETDK
-551 ITYRRREDKKKGL
+551 ITYQRKEDKKKGL
-564 LFEVVANIKGKV
+564 LFEVVADVKGKV
-576 MNFKGEFLFDA
+576 MNFKGTFLFDA

-593 NEISGLIN
+593 NEISELIN
-601 NQA
+601 NKA

>member
-1 MEEPNPNENPENKE
+1 MEEPNPNENPQNKE
-15 NPEEKKAEEGE
+15 NPEEKKAEEAE
-26 PKPENEQ
+26 PKPENAQ
-33 QEQKPPE
+33 QEQKPSE
-40 PQENQVQNEEIKPP
+40 PQENQNQNEEIKPP

-59 QNEIKPEGE
+59 QNEIKPEVE
-68 NQNQEEVKQPEENN
+68 NQNQNQEEVKQPEENK
-82 NEIKPEQN
+82 NEIKPEEN
-90 QIQNEINQPEV
+90 QIQNEIKQPEA
-101 QPQNVIANE
+101 QPQNPIP
-110 NNVQNNQI
+110 NVNNNQI
-118 QNNNQAIAENNR
+118 QNNQAIAENNR
-130 NQEEK
+130 IQE
-135 QKKLK
+135 KKKKKVK
-140 EENDRIVGIIKD
+140 EENDRIVGVIKD
-152 KIKKLNDYYNFCL
+152 KIKKMNDYYNFCL

-170 IYKILFNLDELT
+170 IYKILYNLDELT
-182 YEKITNSLDDS
+182 YEKITNSLDDG
-193 FNYLYFF
+193 FNFLYFF

-210 AEEIQNTNKLI
+210 AEEIQNCNKLI

-230 TDEFLSN
+230 TDGFLSN
-237 VMQSTQNIFYQ
+237 VMQSTQSIFYQ
-248 NLSKFSHGLRQNIIA
+248 NLSKFSHGMRQNIIA
-263 KGPLSLLS
+263 KGPLSQLS
-271 EKKNKIEVIK
+271 EKKSKIDVIK

-287 FNELIDEKKK
+287 FSELIDEKKN

-315 LIPPNPNAPNNPVQP
+315 LIPPNPKAPNNPVQP

-349 TINALLSRM
+349 SINALLTKM
-358 IKFANEAKE
+358 IKFTTEAKE

-377 EVYNLIK
+377 DVYNLIK
-384 EAISIYITESKI
+384 EAISIYIKESKI

-423 NIFKLTRIFHNQQVK
+423 NTFKLTRIFHNEQVK

-461 LISDRNAFSID
+461 LISDRNAFSTD

-477 DLFFDWLISVLPTQ
+477 DLFFDWLISVLPTK
-491 LDVSVNDLI
+491 LEVPVNDLI
-500 VKSFEIKRDP
+500 IKSFEIKRDP
-510 GIFSRWKQAGMV
+510 GFFSRWKQAGMV

-544 KIFEMDK
+544 KIFETDK
-551 ITYRRREDKKKGL
+551 ITYQRKEDKKKGL
-564 LFEVVANIKGKV
+564 LFEVVADVKGKV
-576 MNFKGEFLFDA
+576 MNFKGTFLFDA

-593 NEISGLIN
+593 NEISELIN
-601 NQA
+601 NKA

>member
-1 MEEPNPNENPENKE
+1 MEEPNPNEKPENKE
-15 NPEEKKAEEGE
+15 NVEEKKAEEAE
-26 PKPENEQ
+26 PNPENAQ

-40 PQENQVQNEEIKPP
+40 PQENQNQNEEIKPP

-59 QNEIKPEGE
+59 QNEIKPEVE
-68 NQNQEEVKQPEENN
+68 NQNQNQEEVKQPEENK
-82 NEIKPEQN
+82 NEIKPEEN
-90 QIQNEINQPEV
+90 QIQNEIKQPEA
-101 QPQNVIANE
+101 QPQNPIP
-110 NNVQNNQI
+110 NVNNNQI
-118 QNNNQAIAENNR
+118 QNNQAIAENNR
-130 NQEEK
+130 IQEEK
-135 QKKLK
+135 QKKVK
-140 EENDRIVGIIKD
+140 EENDRIVGVIKD
-152 KIKKLNDYYNFCL
+152 KIKKMNDYYNFCL

-170 IYKILFNLDELT
+170 IYKILYNLDELT
-182 YEKITNSLDDS
+182 YEKITNSLDDG
-193 FNYLYFF
+193 FNFVYFF

-210 AEEIQNTNKLI
+210 AEEIQNCNKLI
-221 TFEEKKPKM
+221 TFDEKKPKM
-230 TDEFLSN
+230 TDGFLSN

-248 NLSKFSHGLRQNIIA
+248 NLSKFSHGMRQNIIA
-263 KGPLSLLS
+263 KGPLSQLS
-271 EKKNKIEVIK
+271 EKKSKIDVIK

-287 FNELIDEKKK
+287 FSELIDEKKN

-315 LIPPNPNAPNNPVQP
+315 LIPPNPKAPNNPVQP

-349 TINALLSRM
+349 SLNALLTKM
-358 IKFANEAKE
+358 IKFTTEAKE

-377 EVYNLIK
+377 DVYNLIK
-384 EAISIYITESKI
+384 EAISIYIKESKI

-423 NIFKLTRIFHNQQVK
+423 NTFKLTRIFHNEQVK

-461 LISDRNAFSID
+461 LISDRNAFSTD

-477 DLFFDWLISVLPTQ
+477 DLFFDWLISVLPTK
-491 LDVSVNDLI
+491 LEVPVNDLI
-500 VKSFEIKRDP
+500 IKSFEIKRDP
-510 GIFSRWKQAGMV
+510 GFFSRWKQAGMV

-544 KIFEMDK
+544 KIFETDK
-551 ITYRRREDKKKGL
+551 ITYQRKEDKKKGL
-564 LFEVVANIKGKV
+564 LFEVVADVKGKV
-576 MNFKGEFLFDA
+576 MNFKGTFLFDA

-601 NQA
+601 NKA